1 MRGMERKLLI
11 CGLCFLAWAA
21 IMPARAGAD
30 MYMEGYAGYVKSAT
44 VFQISFSCRGTGP
57 EVEGPKKR
65 LSGPFL

>member
-1 MRGMERKLLI
+1 
-11 CGLCFLAWAA
+11 
-21 IMPARAGAD
+21 MPARAGAD